1 MSELYNDMFEYQ
13 AVGPSRCLL
22 QIWQGR
28 EGSTL
33 ILVTQRSLS
42 DGASITNAAEI
53 IASLV
58 VQRFGLDPQRCVF
71 IEHYPRELL
80 VHSHS
85 PLERREGRHKYVTFT
100 WDGGIASSPQWKPWT
115 KIELQAL
122 QLMVEGS
129 APNSQE

>member
-1 MSELYNDMFEYQ
+1 MAGEGGLDADSRDAAVVVGWYLYYQ
-13 AVGPSRCLL
+13 CC
-22 QIWQGR
+22 
-28 EGSTL
+28 
-33 ILVTQRSLS
+33 
-42 DGASITNAAEI
+42 EI

-58 VQRFGLDPQRCVF
+58 VRRFGLDPQRCVF

-100 WDGGIASSPQWKPWT
+100 WDGGIASSPQWKPFT

-122 QLMVEGS
+122 QLMLEES